1 MHSKKHRK
9 IRQRIEAFKFQCRAA
24 RQTYPTDGGLNRRVA
39 QIWRDFAHDQ
49 RAFVA
54 KAKIQPHKRTL
65 GIICEGLH
73 RTKLPCGNH
82 AVTGNPVTV
91 RIEPRTK
98 LS

>member
-1 MHSKKHRK
+1 MHSKQHRRE
-9 IRQRIEAFKFQCRAA
+9 RQRIAARKFQQRNGRRQCQAIWRHFGAA
-24 RQTYPTDGGLNRRVA
+24 HAWRNRIRWLIFLATTPQRQT
-39 QIWRDFAHDQ
+39 Q
-49 RAFVA
+49 
-54 KAKIQPHKRTL
+54 KITP

-73 RTKLPCGNH
+73 RTKLPCGNY